1 MGMLA
6 VFCTNAI
13 NILSGINGVE
23 AGQSL
28 IIAISI
34 LVFNFIEL
42 QGTCCWQAHLFSA
55 YFMMPFIATCSALLY
70 FNWWVGPMLRTCTCI
85 MSGGA
90 PPQGPTP
97 YPLIY
102 HFWQER
108 YPFHKP
114 TGKWYLFHMS
124 TLEICI
130 PFNCCKCSVFWL
142 WINHKTRMF
151 YWPCHYHKV

>member
-34 LVFNFIEL
+34 LIFNIIEL

-55 YFMMPFIATCSALLY
+55 YFMMPFIATCAALLY
-70 FNWWVGPMLRTCTCI
+70 YNWYVWNQYIYITVTCI
-85 MSGGA
+85 TMH
-90 PPQGPTP
+90 
-97 YPLIY
+97 LISLAL
-102 HFWQER
+102 HACR
-108 YPFHKP
+108 
-114 TGKWYLFHMS
+114 L
-124 TLEICI
+124 ID
-130 PFNCCKCSVFWL
+130 V
-142 WINHKTRMF
+142 
-151 YWPCHYHKV
+151 

>member
-28 IIAISI
+28 TIALSI
-34 LVFNFIEL
+34 LVLNFIEL

-70 FNWWVGPMLRTCTCI
+70 YNW
-85 MSGGA
+85 
-90 PPQGPTP
+90 
-97 YPLIY
+97 
-102 HFWQER
+102 
-108 YPFHKP
+108 
-114 TGKWYLFHMS
+114 
-124 TLEICI
+124 
-130 PFNCCKCSVFWL
+130 
-142 WINHKTRMF
+142 
-151 YWPCHYHKV
+151 

>member
-1 MGMLA
+1 MEGRFFTTISRIFVLQCRRNESYICHYCHVALSTGIFYYLYMGMLA

-70 FNWWVGPMLRTCTCI
+70 FNWWVGPTYCICI
-85 MSGGA
+85 MSGGCPKVQPL
-90 PPQGPTP
+90 PPF
-97 YPLIY
+97 IY
-102 HFWQER
+102 RFGQKR
-108 YPFHKP
+108 YPFLK
-114 TGKWYLFHMS
+114 YL
-124 TLEICI
+124 L
-130 PFNCCKCSVFWL
+130 
-142 WINHKTRMF
+142 
-151 YWPCHYHKV
+151 